1 MHARTLALVLGVFTL
16 AISGA
21 AQAHF
26 NLTMPPPAST
36 DTVGGK
42 GAPPC
47 GPLTPASNTVTSI
60 QGGHPLTV
68 RVMEFIPHTGFYRL
82 ALAMNS
88 RSELP
93 VDNVVYDAQG
103 KVLPPSGTPRGN
115 SARADFQ
122 TTPKFPV
129 LADNLWPHQG
139 TGSMAFQTD
148 VMIPNITCAKCTLQ
162 VIEYMNGHPF
172 NDGGGYFYHHCADL
186 KITADPALPPFDPAA
201 GGGADGGAKDASGDA
216 VVTTDAAADVP
227 SAGTGGSGGSVG
239 GSGGVSGS
247 GGSGSG
253 GAVST
258 GGVSGSGG
266 ATGTTGTGGQS
277 TSGGS
282 GSSGCSLAGQADV
295 AVAPLLALAMLLV
308 SRRRNR
314 AQRPRG

>member
-1 MHARTLALVLGVFTL
+1 MHARTLAVALGVLTL

-47 GPLTPASNTVTSI
+47 GPLTPASNTVTPI
-60 QGGHPLTV
+60 QGGHPLAV
-68 RVMEFIPHTGFYRL
+68 RVMEFVPHTGFYRL
-82 ALAMNS
+82 ALSINS

-139 TGSMAFQTD
+139 TAAMAFQTE
-148 VMIPNITCAKCTLQ
+148 VMIPNVTCAKCTLQ
-162 VIEYMNGHPF
+162 IIEYMNGHPF

-186 KITADPALPPFDPAA
+186 KITADPALPPFDPA
-201 GGGADGGAKDASGDA
+201 GGGADAGTPDASGDA
-216 VVTTDAAADVP
+216 AAAKDASADAP
-227 SAGTGGSGGSVG
+227 SAGTGGGGGSVG

-258 GGVSGSGG
+258 GGTPGSGG
-266 ATGTTGTGGQS
+266 ATGPAGTGGKS
-277 TSGGS
+277 TGGGS
-282 GSSGCSLAGQADV
+282 GGGGCSLAGQADL
-295 AVAPLLALAMLLV
+295 AAAPLLVLALLVV
-308 SRRRNR
+308 SRRRSR
-314 AQRPRG
+314 RQRSRG